1 MSAVRYNWILGIG
14 MPGSDQGTAGTSL
27 RMLSAWVG
35 GSRGGDRSSSKFLCH
50 SYIEA
55 IRVGSISYAVKL
67 TYAGEEN
74 AMLTAALLIGF
85 ALVCLVIVY
94 ERLNHRL

>member
-1 MSAVRYNWILGIG
+1 
-14 MPGSDQGTAGTSL
+14 
-27 RMLSAWVG
+27 
-35 GSRGGDRSSSKFLCH
+35 
-50 SYIEA
+50 
-55 IRVGSISYAVKL
+55 VKL

-94 ERLNHRL
+94 ERLTHRL